1 MSRIIYYANSLVTSK
16 QLSQSQI
23 FATEELGMFMQAIVG
38 TKTGA
43 SGLPCTPSTGL
54 SVNIGAGAIF
64 AQAPIDNS
72 SIGSFP
78 ANSNTVVKIATHFAP
93 TNFLLYSPNTM
104 GHSINYLIEGNFLEK
119 DDQAEVVEY
128 YNPDNPR
135 EPFYGLGTDHRPQ
148 YTIRRTSVSLNMIA
162 GISALK
168 GTQVTPEATIG
179 WTPLYVITISAGQTF
194 VDPDNIVVAPNANF
208 IEGIYDKFAS
218 IDNSISNA
226 YTYINQINNVFVNS
240 TTVSSTQIN
249 DLYSKFDNAT
259 SQIFT
264 LNQTFANSTT
274 AMSTQ
279 ITELSSK
286 IDGSNA
292 TIYQLSQ
299 TIATNSNAT
308 ATQINHLSSQL
319 LDTLSKSD
327 ILQINQTIAET
338 SRTLATQINTLD
350 SSFGAEINNVNAN
363 ITEFKRTEASNNS
376 ALANSIFSLNA
387 NVGTT
392 NARISTLESV
402 VATNN
407 SATTSYLL
415 SLNSSVGNISS
426 RVSTLETTAA
436 NNNSATA
443 SYLLSLNANIASTN
457 ARIDTLETV
466 VATNNSA
473 TASYLL
479 SLNANVG
486 TTNARISTLET
497 AVASNNSA
505 QANSISSLSATVGN
519 LSASVTTLQSAS
531 ANNGFSTAAWGLTV
545 QAGNII
551 TGIQAISNS
560 TGTSEFNILASSFTV
575 SDPNS
580 SNKYQPLTY
589 KNGTLTIGNCVIE
602 GDLIV
607 NGTVRTNALAPGA
620 VSNLQYSSGNGLSSS
635 QSNIGS
641 LTIVT
646 SGYPCVIV
654 AYYNFKPNK
663 SGSSFVGSI
672 GVLTMDGGLVG
683 RNQIMIAQGRSDLEY
698 QMTINL
704 MHTPSSGTHTYS
716 LSSADGY
723 PSSYTGWTISV
734 TELKR

>member
-1 MSRIIYYANSLVTSK
+1 VSRIIYYANSLVTSK

-23 FATEELGMFMQAIVG
+23 FATEELGMFMQAIIG
-38 TKTGA
+38 KKTGA

-54 SVNIGAGAIF
+54 SVDIGAGAIF

-78 ANSNTVVKIATHFAP
+78 ANSNAVVKIATHFTP
-93 TNFLLYSPNTM
+93 TNFLLYAPNTM

-119 DDQAEVVEY
+119 DDKAEVVEY
-128 YNPDNPR
+128 YNPDNPK

-162 GISALK
+162 GVSALTR
-168 GTQVTPEATIG
+168 TQVTPEATIG

-208 IEGIYDKFAS
+208 IEGIYNKFAS
-218 IDNSISNA
+218 IDNSIANA
-226 YTYINQINNVFVNS
+226 YTYINHVNNVFVNS

-249 DLYSKFDNAT
+249 DLYSKFGNAT

-279 ITELSSK
+279 INQLSSK
-286 IDGSNA
+286 IDNSTA
-292 TIYQLSQ
+292 TIENIAQ
-299 TIATNSNAT
+299 TVATSNRAT
-308 ATQINHLSSQL
+308 ATQINHLSAQL

-327 ILQINQTIAET
+327 ILQINQTISET

-350 SSFGAEINNVNAN
+350 SRFGAEIDNVNAT
-363 ITEFKRTEASNNS
+363 IREFKQTEASNNA
-376 ALANSIFSLNA
+376 ALAQSIVTLNA

-407 SATTSYLL
+407 SATSSYLL
-415 SLNSSVGNISS
+415 SLTSSIGNTNA
-426 RVSTLETTAA
+426 RVSTLETAA
-436 NNNSATA
+436 ATNNSSTA

-497 AVASNNSA
+497 AVATNNSA
-505 QANSISSLSATVGN
+505 QADSISSLSATVGN

-551 TGIQAISNS
+551 TGMQAISNS
-560 TGTSEFNILASSFTV
+560 TGTSEFNILASSFSV

-580 SNKYQPLTY
+580 SAKFQPLTY
-589 KNGTLTIGNCVIE
+589 KNGTLTIGNCVVD

-607 NGTVRTNALAPGA
+607 NGSIKTNAIAPGA
-620 VSNLQYSSGNGLSSS
+620 ISNLQYTSGNGSGSS

-646 SGYPCVIV
+646 SGYPCVVV
-654 AYYNFKPNK
+654 AYYNFKPYK

-672 GVLTMDGGLVG
+672 GQLTMDGGVVG
-683 RNQIMIAQGRSDLEY
+683 KNQIMIAQGRNDLEY
-698 QMTINL
+698 QLTINL
-704 MHTPSSGTHTYS
+704 MHTPTSGTHTYS
-716 LSSADGY
+716 LVSADGY
-723 PSSYTGWTISV
+723 PSTYTGWAISV